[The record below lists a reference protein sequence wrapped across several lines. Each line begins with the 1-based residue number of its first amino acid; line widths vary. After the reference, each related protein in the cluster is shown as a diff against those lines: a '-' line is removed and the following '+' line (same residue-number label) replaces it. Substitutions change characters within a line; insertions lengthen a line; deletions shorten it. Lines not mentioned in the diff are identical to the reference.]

1 MKIKNYKFLILIVL
15 SFFILFSSEVK
26 AADEHTIS
34 PSFPIEMCVTDDVN
48 KDTVMNRCTVE
59 GYSKVSVV
67 TPTDGLDVN
76 TRALGVLNDSI
87 LVYPH
92 GASSYYDETGTS
104 GALVKNSSA
113 TLLRVIVGTAG
124 TASTLN
130 IWDRGADT
138 TCTSGTEKLTLDT
151 TSISNIYLG
160 IAMTNGICVIS
171 TTGTPAK
178 ITIVYE

>member
-1 MKIKNYKFLILIVL
+1 MKKIILLVL
-15 SFFILFSSEVK
+15 LMLGLSGISY
-26 AADEHTIS
+26 AADIGNINKAQVDGNNAIYFNGGALS
-34 PSFPIEMCVTDDVN
+34 YLTDSE
-48 KDTVMNRCTVE
+48 T
-59 GYSKVSVV
+59 
-67 TPTDGLDVN
+67 
-76 TRALGVLNDSI
+76 
-87 LVYPH
+87 VYPH